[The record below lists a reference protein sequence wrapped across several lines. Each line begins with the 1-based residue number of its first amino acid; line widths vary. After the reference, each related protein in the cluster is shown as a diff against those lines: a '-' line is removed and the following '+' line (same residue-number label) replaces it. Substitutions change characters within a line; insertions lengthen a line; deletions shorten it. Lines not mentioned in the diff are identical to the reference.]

1 MEPRTRFFHDKQLEQ
16 RTLVPQIIL
25 RTGLGDR
32 AWGFL
37 NPDINNPIGTALSST
52 EIEFVQSEFA
62 DEPILERAPRLT
74 SLSPL
79 QESTQP
85 LDQDVLGSWG
95 QGQRAVLACE
105 AHNDDLAMTGMVGK
119 EYVLNQPIFLFVGF
133 PGLDWDYS
141 QLRYSGS
148 INRITL
154 TKNKVKIEA
163 VALC

>member
-1 MEPRTRFFHDKQLEQ
+1 MEPRTRFFHDKQLDQ
-16 RTLVPQIIL
+16 RTLIPQVVV
-25 RTGLGDR
+25 RSPFGDR
-32 AWGFL
+32 VWGFI
-37 NPDINNPIGTALSST
+37 NPDINPPIGTILSST
-52 EIEFVQSEFA
+52 EVEFVQSDFSSQ
-62 DEPILERAPRLT
+62 PILERAPRLV

-95 QGQRAVLACE
+95 QGQRSVLACE
-105 AHNDDLAMTGMVGK
+105 AHNDDLAMTDMTGK
-119 EYVLNQPIFLFVGF
+119 EYLLNQPIFLFVGF

-148 INRITL
+148 INRVTL

-163 VALC
+163 ETLC